1 MSFDE
6 ECLHQ
11 YNWFGQPVSSWYR
24 YPPVIGKMF
33 ICGRCGA
40 IHAGMHSVTA
50 AGNYIDMT
58 TATAPGNPSAGLVR
72 IYSDTSTTMQMKDEN
87 GNVKALVGGS
97 GALAT
102 LAGSQ
107 ATEGTT
113 TSASEVDLLSLGSLS
128 IGVTIPI
135 WIWFILR
142 ADAAASPTF
151 GLKLNAT
158 QVTTAHNALAGGA
171 AGSSVNWIYVGP
183 RIAGTLRAIVGIN
196 GSGKSGADGATRRWS
211 ASAADMPTATI
222 TDVVITA
229 DSNGS
234 EVAGADEL
242 RVYTLATS

>member
-11 YNWFGQPVSSWYR
+11 YNWFGKPVSSWYR

-58 TATAPGNPSAGLVR
+58 TASAPGNPASGLVR

-87 GNVKALVGGS
+87 GNVTALVGGS
-97 GALAT
+97 SALA

-142 ADAAASPTF
+142 ASSTTGPTF
-151 GLKLNAT
+151 GLKLNST
-158 QVTTAHNALAGGA
+158 QVTTAFNATYEGA
-171 AGSSVNWIYVGP
+171 AGSSVNMIYVGP
-183 RIAGTLRAIVGIN
+183 RVDGTLRAIVGFALQ
-196 GSGKSGADGATRRWS
+196 GKAGADGNIRKWS

-234 EVAGADEL
+234 ETAGADEL

>member
-97 GALAT
+97 GALA
-102 LAGSQ
+102 LAGSS
-107 ATEGTT
+107 ADSESTT
-113 TSASEVDLLSLGSLS
+113 ASASETDLLTLGSLS

-135 WIWFILR
+135 WIMFSLR
-142 ADAAASPTF
+142 AAGTASPTF
-151 GLKLNAT
+151 GLKLNST

-183 RIAGTLRAIVGIN
+183 RVAGTLRAIVGIN

>member
-11 YNWFGQPVSSWYR
+11 YNWFGKPVSSWYR

-58 TATAPGNPSAGLVR
+58 TASAPGNPASGLVR

-87 GNVKALVGGS
+87 GNVTALVGGS
-97 GALAT
+97 SALA

-151 GLKLNAT
+151 GLKLNST
-158 QVTTAHNALAGGA
+158 QVTTAHNALYGGA
-171 AGSSVNWIYVGP
+171 VGSSVNMIYVGP
-183 RIAGTLRAIVGIN
+183 RVDGTLRAIVGLAQT
-196 GSGKSGADGATRRWS
+196 GKVGAEGTIRRWS